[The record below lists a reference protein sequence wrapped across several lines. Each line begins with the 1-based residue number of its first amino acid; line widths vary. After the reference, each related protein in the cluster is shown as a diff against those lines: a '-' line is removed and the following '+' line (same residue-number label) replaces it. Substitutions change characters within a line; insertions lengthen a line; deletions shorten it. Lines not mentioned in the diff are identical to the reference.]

1 MKIVI
6 LDAATLG
13 NDVDL
18 SKIKAFGETVIY
30 DITPHEKRIERIKDA
45 EIVISNKVII
55 DKEVMDNCPTLKLVC
70 VAATGYNNVDV
81 DYAKEKGI
89 AVTNVAGYSTNSVAQ
104 HTFAMLFYLLHQLK
118 YYDDYVKSSG
128 YSKSPI
134 FTHFDRPFWELK
146 GKTWGI
152 IGLGTIGRE
161 VARLAESFGCKVVYY
176 STSGIERPEKYPR
189 VSLEELLE
197 TSDIVSIHAPLNERT
212 RGLID
217 YSKLSLMKPTAIL
230 LNLGRGGIV
239 IEKDLA
245 RALDEGKLY
254 AAGLDVLEKEPI
266 NPDNPL
272 LKVKEPHRLLITP
285 HIAWTSKEA
294 RQQLVDEIA
303 ANIEAFLKG
312 EKRNR
317 II

>member
-1 MKIVI
+1 MQ
-6 LDAATLG
+6 G
-13 NDVDL
+13 
-18 SKIKAFGETVIY
+18 
-30 DITPHEKRIERIKDA
+30 
-45 EIVISNKVII
+45 
-55 DKEVMDNCPTLKLVC
+55 
-70 VAATGYNNVDV
+70 
-81 DYAKEKGI
+81 
-89 AVTNVAGYSTNSVAQ
+89 SV
-104 HTFAMLFYLLHQLK
+104 LLNLRH
-118 YYDDYVKSSG
+118 
-128 YSKSPI
+128 
-134 FTHFDRPFWELK
+134 R
-146 GKTWGI
+146 KT
-152 IGLGTIGRE
+152 R
-161 VARLAESFGCKVVYY
+161 
-176 STSGIERPEKYPR
+176 KYPR